1 MVIRSFWFRI
11 KKIIESFASRI
22 NKTLV
27 RHQIKLEIV
36 KSTGSQIGILFC
48 QNNIRETFPNTC
60 SHRCEIC
67 EVCLNN
73 LRNKNTH
80 IKLPTNGRSYPI
92 ELQIYLVQAVEFVV
106 SPVLVCHLM
115 WVKQPQNLIKDLQSI
130 FRSLHLL
137 QSWNTLKWLFC
148 SIFGKY
154 VFKRKIC
161 FVWKGISLKWT
172 IKGNSLHQQ
181 DIKELVNDSLVL
193 NFSLTL
199 FYLLIG

>member
-67 EVCLNN
+67 EVCSNN

-106 SPVLVCHLM
+106 SPVLVCHLI

-137 QSWNTLKWLFC
+137 QSWNTLKFVAWENENLTIPFN
-148 SIFGKY
+148 IRRIL
-154 VFKRKIC
+154 FKRKIWL
-161 FVWKGISLKWT
+161 VWKGMCSEWV
-172 IKGNSLHQQ
+172 IKGSSQHQ
-181 DIKELVNDSLVL
+181 
-193 NFSLTL
+193 
-199 FYLLIG
+199 